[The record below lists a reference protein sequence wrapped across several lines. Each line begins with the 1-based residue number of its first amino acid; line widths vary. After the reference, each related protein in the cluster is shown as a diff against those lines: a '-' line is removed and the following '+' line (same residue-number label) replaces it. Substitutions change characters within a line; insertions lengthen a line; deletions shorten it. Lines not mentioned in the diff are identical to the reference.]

1 MNLRKER
8 GFHPSF
14 REQPFSLTQYVSDLP
29 ILHRAQ
35 AAERRPVFLS
45 AAAPLLCRLH
55 KQISPNLS
63 KIPLSFWRISRYNT
77 NHQRAMTLTD

>member
-35 AAERRPVFLS
+35 AAVRRSVFFTAVLF
-45 AAAPLLCRLH
+45 LCKVH
-55 KQISPNLS
+55 KRTSPNLS
-63 KIPLSFWRISRYNT
+63 KIPLSFWKVSGYNT
-77 NHQRAMTLTD
+77 NHQRAVTLSD